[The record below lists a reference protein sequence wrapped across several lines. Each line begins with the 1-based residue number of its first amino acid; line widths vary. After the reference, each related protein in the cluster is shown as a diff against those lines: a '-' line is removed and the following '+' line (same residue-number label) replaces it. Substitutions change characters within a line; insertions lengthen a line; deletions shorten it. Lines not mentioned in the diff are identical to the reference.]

1 MQGVPELEAPGRI
14 PLRILLIV
22 LGVIAFGA
30 VASTVAVYSYGRFAE
45 RSLGEPSYALPAG
58 AGTPLDQTVAPMLAR
73 EGDRDGL
80 VLLDNGYDAFA
91 ARVLATRTAGR
102 SLDLMYYIWEN
113 DLTGR
118 LLAAEVLR
126 AADRGVR
133 VRILLD
139 DFTTHGSVAPYL
151 ALNSYEN
158 VEVRMFNPTRAR
170 ENALQRGLEMILRL
184 FSATRRMHNKAWI
197 ADARL
202 AIVGGRNI
210 GDDYFDATE
219 TDNFRD
225 LDVLMVGPVV
235 AETEAIFDAFWNS
248 TVVLPITALARGRQ
262 QQPDL
267 EAFRAAVGATSASEA
282 ARPYLDRVRERASML
297 QILVGPGSI
306 HWTDSVE
313 VYSDP
318 PEKALGLDEDGW
330 LIVTLLRIMSEAQ
343 KDLEIVSPYFVTGVN
358 GTAEL
363 VGLAER
369 GVDVRVLTNSLA
381 ATDAFP
387 AGFSGYVNYRL
398 ALVEGGVQLFELRPE
413 GERAVTDLLGASKLS
428 LHTKA
433 FTVDDNLGF
442 VGSFNFDLRSAGLN
456 TEMGVVFRDA
466 GLVTILRELFRAQ
479 TRPDG
484 SYRVTLAEDGTL
496 RWEGDADG
504 TMETYDRDPDTSPFR
519 RFVVWFLSWLPIE
532 SQL

>member
-1 MQGVPELEAPGRI
+1 
-14 PLRILLIV
+14 
-22 LGVIAFGA
+22 
-30 VASTVAVYSYGRFAE
+30 
-45 RSLGEPSYALPAG
+45 
-58 AGTPLDQTVAPMLAR
+58 
-73 EGDRDGL
+73 
-80 VLLDNGYDAFA
+80 
-91 ARVLATRTAGR
+91 
-102 SLDLMYYIWEN
+102 
-113 DLTGR
+113 
-118 LLAAEVLR
+118 
-126 AADRGVR
+126 
-133 VRILLD
+133 
-139 DFTTHGSVAPYL
+139 
-151 ALNSYEN
+151 
-158 VEVRMFNPTRAR
+158 
-170 ENALQRGLEMILRL
+170 
-184 FSATRRMHNKAWI
+184 
-197 ADARL
+197 
-202 AIVGGRNI
+202 
-210 GDDYFDATE
+210 
-219 TDNFRD
+219 
-225 LDVLMVGPVV
+225 
-235 AETEAIFDAFWNS
+235 
-248 TVVLPITALARGRQ
+248 
-262 QQPDL
+262 
-267 EAFRAAVGATSASEA
+267 
-282 ARPYLDRVRERASML
+282 ML
-297 QILVGPGSI
+297 QILVGPGSV

-318 PEKALGLDEDGW
+318 PEKALGLDEDDW

-387 AGFSGYVNYRL
+387 AGFSGYANYRL
-398 ALVEGGVQLFELRPE
+398 ALVEGGVRLFELRPE

-433 FTVDDNLGF
+433 FTVDDDLGF

-456 TEMGVVFRDA
+456 TEMGVAFRDA
-466 GLVTILRELFRAQ
+466 GLVAALRALFRDQ

-496 RWEGDADG
+496 RWEGDVDG

>member
-1 MQGVPELEAPGRI
+1 
-14 PLRILLIV
+14 
-22 LGVIAFGA
+22 
-30 VASTVAVYSYGRFAE
+30 
-45 RSLGEPSYALPAG
+45 
-58 AGTPLDQTVAPMLAR
+58 
-73 EGDRDGL
+73 
-80 VLLDNGYDAFA
+80 
-91 ARVLATRTAGR
+91 
-102 SLDLMYYIWEN
+102 
-113 DLTGR
+113 
-118 LLAAEVLR
+118 
-126 AADRGVR
+126 
-133 VRILLD
+133 
-139 DFTTHGSVAPYL
+139 
-151 ALNSYEN
+151 
-158 VEVRMFNPTRAR
+158 
-170 ENALQRGLEMILRL
+170 
-184 FSATRRMHNKAWI
+184 
-197 ADARL
+197 
-202 AIVGGRNI
+202 
-210 GDDYFDATE
+210 
-219 TDNFRD
+219 
-225 LDVLMVGPVV
+225 
-235 AETEAIFDAFWNS
+235 
-248 TVVLPITALARGRQ
+248 VVLPITALTRGGQ
-262 QQPDL
+262 QPPDL
-267 EAFRAAVGATSASEA
+267 EAFRTAVGATSASEA
-282 ARPYLDRVRERASML
+282 ARPYLDRVRERVSML
-297 QILVGPGSI
+297 QILVGPGSV

-318 PEKALGLDEDGW
+318 PEKALGLDEDDW

-387 AGFSGYVNYRL
+387 AGFSGYANYRL
-398 ALVEGGVQLFELRPE
+398 ALVEGGVRLFELRPE

-433 FTVDDNLGF
+433 FTVDDDLGF

-456 TEMGVVFRDA
+456 TEMGVAFRDA
-466 GLVTILRELFRAQ
+466 GLVAALRALFRDQ

-496 RWEGDADG
+496 RWEGDVDG